1 MFVALFASTWYGIRG
16 LCGRWTR
23 RRRSAPG
30 RWKGLRRLPAEA
42 GSARAAHRAPHHEPV
57 PFRRRP
63 RGTPVTTTDSDIY
76 YDPYDFEI
84 DTDPYPIWRR
94 LREERPL
101 YYNERYDFYALTR
114 FDDVE
119 RGLIEWKTYSW

>member
-1 MFVALFASTWYGIRG
+1 MFVGLLASQRYEIRG
-16 LCGRWTR
+16 LRGSWTR
-23 RRRSAPG
+23 RKRLATGRLATLATGRVRLHQRERCSRRHTTNQ
-30 RWKGLRRLPAEA
+30 L
-42 GSARAAHRAPHHEPV
+42 

-63 RGTPVTTTDSDIY
+63 RGIPVTTTDSDIY

-101 YYNERYDFYALTR
+101 YYNERYDF
-114 FDDVE
+114 
-119 RGLIEWKTYSW
+119 